1 MPDDPWT
8 AHPILFSGASKTMK
22 LEIDSRSNVRIT
34 THDAAFFISTDLDG
48 LGDLYALI
56 ERACGKPDE
65 PTEKIESAKPAK
77 AQPVVDAHGRH
88 PSWRGGVKHKSK
100 DN

>member
-34 THDAAFFISTDLDG
+34 SHDHNAAFFISTNLEG

-65 PTEKIESAKPAK
+65 PTESQRSS
-77 AQPVVDAHGRH
+77 QPVDAHGRH
-88 PSWRGGVKHKSK
+88 PSWCGGFIQHKSK